1 MSARTH
7 TYKDIAKSVG
17 LELKKRGV
25 AHFSLEAITN
35 LFEEMYFASLRTE
48 ESEPISFHVVYL
60 NPDDPDPNP
69 PRRITNDR
77 WKSVRFGEPIAA
89 TISNLI
95 KVAKASDPRTSSLAI
110 YEDGQRNLIIWG
122 LVDQGN
128 TYSDFVNYESDSG
141 AVRPGLFQA
150 SIVGI
155 GHLVAFIEMQ
165 KIAELKI
172 NCLITSA
179 PDVLWGGPIH
189 DALAPGVKSYVTAVR
204 RTVSGSVYQARD
216 HWDVSLEAWWIESLC
231 RLLLRLQK
239 YRHGGAILILPGKS
253 ARGLN
258 IKYGLHYNRLPSAL
272 ERRAVLSI
280 QETHARDQIWEDYLD
295 EDADDIPAS
304 LYLDES
310 VAQGNLEDNRRE
322 IDGTIWFISLLT
334 RVDGLVL
341 LNRSLAVRGFGVEIT
356 YSEEPPDLF
365 LAGNRNGTKAK
376 RRKLDYNHYG
386 TRHRSMMRYCS
397 KIPGSVGFVVSQDG
411 DVRAITKVGD
421 SLIMW
426 ENIKLQVPDFI
437 RKRKLRTHQ

>member
-1 MSARTH
+1 MSARTR
-7 TYKDIAKSVG
+7 TYKDLAKSVE
-17 LELKKRGV
+17 LELKKRGITN
-25 AHFSLEAITN
+25 FNLEAITS
-35 LFEEMYFASLRTE
+35 LFEPMYFASLRTD
-48 ESEPISFHVVYL
+48 ESEPISFHIVYL
-60 NPDDPDPNP
+60 DPDDPDPDP

-77 WKSVRFGEPIAA
+77 WKSVRFEQPILA

-110 YEDGQRNLIIWG
+110 YEDTQRDLFVWG

-128 TYSDFVNYESDSG
+128 TYSDFVNYESESG
-141 AVRPGLFQA
+141 PCRPGLFQA

-155 GHLVAFIEMQ
+155 GHVVAFIEMQ

-172 NCLITSA
+172 NELITSA

-189 DALAPGVKSYVTAVR
+189 DALAPGINSYLTAVKR
-204 RTVSGSVYQARD
+204 SVSDRIYQARD
-216 HWDVSLEAWWIESLC
+216 HWDMSLEAWWIESLC

-239 YRHGGAILILPGKS
+239 YRHGGAILVVPGQS
-253 ARGLN
+253 SRGLN
-258 IKYGLHYNRLPSAL
+258 IKYGLQYNRLSSAL
-272 ERRAVLSI
+272 ERRAALSI

-295 EDADDIPAS
+295 EDADDIPSS

-322 IDGTIWFISLLT
+322 MDGTIWFISLLT

-341 LNRSLAVRGFGVEIT
+341 LNQRLAVRGFGVEIT
-356 YSEEPPDLF
+356 YSEEPQDLF

-376 RRKLDYNHYG
+376 LRKLDYNHYG

-397 KIPGSVGFVVSQDG
+397 KMPGSVGFVVSQDG
-411 DVRAITKVGD
+411 DVRAMTKVGR

-437 RKRKLRTHQ
+437 RQRRKLRTG